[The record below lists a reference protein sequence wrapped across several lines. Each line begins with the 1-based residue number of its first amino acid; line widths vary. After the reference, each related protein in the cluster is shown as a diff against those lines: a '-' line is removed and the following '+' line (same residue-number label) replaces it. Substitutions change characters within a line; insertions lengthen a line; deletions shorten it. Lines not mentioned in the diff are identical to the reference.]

1 MENLENVKKDQN
13 FFEINNRV
21 KRIKN
26 LVLLIFI
33 CLSLFFMGR
42 FFYIMYDEKINLDNE
57 IEKSLSLAEKK
68 LNMYLKTFKWEE
80 IDEKKINYN
89 TIFQN
94 YLTYKPKT
102 NINQNYTIY
111 KLPYVREKF
120 SSIINNGIIIS
131 KENERNNKKLEG
143 ILSKELSTLNE
154 IEKMLENKNLKN
166 TRIIAV
172 NNDYRIIF
180 SREVLNELKEKY
192 YSESLKYPIISG
204 KNMRFYKKENGKI
217 YYLEIKNYNLFLKT
231 LLKTS
236 EFKRY
241 EYLFLISPSTRYI
254 YHPKEELLG
263 MDLFSE
269 SLIDKDKNLNKA
281 AKVLYKKNPSEYFSR
296 VSRNKVTSQSS
307 ITGYKYFSQIPLYI
321 GIVTIDEESIVTRI
335 GEIKSNLFLSII
347 FFSLFL
353 GSCLIMNLKK
363 ISLKNIALISVSQLL
378 FLCIFIGVINY
389 CSSKEEIKKFDAIN
403 SKEESIYYLWK
414 NNLNK
419 DLTIK
424 LQIESIEFQEANNV
438 KITGVIQH
446 ENKPEY
452 NVFFPDAVE
461 YSEWIINEKNGIVTK
476 KFLILLR
483 EEFNY
488 YKYPLESNVISLKM
502 QGRGIDEG
510 KVIVPDFSEYPE
522 GVLISANH
530 GIRKNIVL
538 NGWNIVGSF
547 FSFNKI
553 SIQEH
558 ELVFNIYLKRN
569 ILSPFISSLLPFFI
583 ILCMVFGI
591 LFLIEK
597 GENNERVEFTL
608 GSVSGLFFTVILS
621 QSGLRDNIMTDELLY
636 LDYYYF
642 FLYIILLFIVLVT
655 FFYKYKK
662 VDYEYILNLK
672 KLFWFLSSFIIMII
686 TFIIFNV

>member
-13 FFEINNRV
+13 FLEINNRV

-166 TRIIAV
+166 TRIIA
-172 NNDYRIIF
+172 
-180 SREVLNELKEKY
+180 
-192 YSESLKYPIISG
+192 LKYPIISG

-461 YSEWIINEKNGIVTK
+461 YSEWIVNEKNGIVTK

>member
-13 FFEINNRV
+13 FLEINNRV

-57 IEKSLSLAEKK
+57 IKKSLSLAEKK

-180 SREVLNELKEKY
+180 SREVLNELEEKY

-296 VSRNKVTSQSS
+296 VSRHKVTSQSS

-321 GIVTIDEESIVTRI
+321 GIVTIDEESIVGRI
-335 GEIKSNLFLSII
+335 GDIKKDLFLTII

-353 GSCLIMNLKK
+353 GSYLIMNLKE
-363 ISLKNIALISVSQLL
+363 ISWKRIALVSGIQVVLV
-378 FLCIFIGVINY
+378 CAFIGTINY
-389 CSSKEEIKKFDAIN
+389 CSLKEEIKKFETIN
-403 SKEESIYYLWK
+403 NKEALNNYLWT
-414 NNLNK
+414 NNLSK
-419 DLTIK
+419 DLTIR
-424 LQIESIEFQEANNV
+424 LQIESIEFKEANNV
-438 KITGVIQH
+438 KMTGTIQH
-446 ENKPEY
+446 ESAPNY
-452 NVFFPDAVE
+452 DVFFPDAVE
-461 YSEWIINEKNGIVTK
+461 YSEWVVNEKNGIVTK
-476 KFLILLR
+476 KFLMLIR

-502 QGRGIDEG
+502 QGRGMSEG
-510 KVIVPDFSEYPE
+510 KVIVPDFTQYSE
-522 GVLISANH
+522 GMLMSSNH
-530 GIRKNIVL
+530 GIRKDIVL
-538 NGWNIVGSF
+538 NGWNLIGTF

-553 SIQEH
+553 TNLEQ

-569 ILSPFISSLLPFFI
+569 MLSPFISSLLPVLI
-583 ILCMVFGI
+583 ILSMVFGLLI
-591 LFLIEK
+591 LIEDGK
-597 GENNERVEFTL
+597 ENERAEFTL
-608 GSVSGLFFTVILS
+608 GSSSGLFFTVILS
-621 QSGLRDNIMTDELLY
+621 QSRLRDNIATDELLY

-642 FLYIILLFIVLVT
+642 LLYALLLTTVLTV

-662 VDYEYILNLK
+662 IKYQYIFNLK
-672 KLFWFLSSFIIMII
+672 KIFWFLSSFVIMII
-686 TFIIFNV
+686 TLVLYNI

>member
-13 FFEINNRV
+13 FLEINNRV

-102 NINQNYTIY
+102 NINQNYIIY

-353 GSCLIMNLKK
+353 GSCLIINLKK

-530 GIRKNIVL
+530 GIRKDIVL

>member
-13 FFEINNRV
+13 FLEINNRV

-461 YSEWIINEKNGIVTK
+461 YSEWIVNEKNGIVTK

>member
-13 FFEINNRV
+13 FLEINNRV

>member
-1 MENLENVKKDQN
+1 M
-13 FFEINNRV
+13 
-21 KRIKN
+21 
-26 LVLLIFI
+26 
-33 CLSLFFMGR
+33 
-42 FFYIMYDEKINLDNE
+42 
-57 IEKSLSLAEKK
+57 
-68 LNMYLKTFKWEE
+68 
-80 IDEKKINYN
+80 
-89 TIFQN
+89 
-94 YLTYKPKT
+94 
-102 NINQNYTIY
+102 
-111 KLPYVREKF
+111 
-120 SSIINNGIIIS
+120 
-131 KENERNNKKLEG
+131 
-143 ILSKELSTLNE
+143 SKELSTLNE

-461 YSEWIINEKNGIVTK
+461 YSEWIVNEKNGIVTK

>member
-1 MENLENVKKDQN
+1 M
-13 FFEINNRV
+13 
-21 KRIKN
+21 
-26 LVLLIFI
+26 
-33 CLSLFFMGR
+33 
-42 FFYIMYDEKINLDNE
+42 
-57 IEKSLSLAEKK
+57 
-68 LNMYLKTFKWEE
+68 
-80 IDEKKINYN
+80 
-89 TIFQN
+89 
-94 YLTYKPKT
+94 
-102 NINQNYTIY
+102 
-111 KLPYVREKF
+111 
-120 SSIINNGIIIS
+120 
-131 KENERNNKKLEG
+131 
-143 ILSKELSTLNE
+143 
-154 IEKMLENKNLKN
+154 
-166 TRIIAV
+166 
-172 NNDYRIIF
+172 
-180 SREVLNELKEKY
+180 
-192 YSESLKYPIISG
+192 
-204 KNMRFYKKENGKI
+204 
-217 YYLEIKNYNLFLKT
+217 
-231 LLKTS
+231 
-236 EFKRY
+236 
-241 EYLFLISPSTRYI
+241 
-254 YHPKEELLG
+254 
-263 MDLFSE
+263 
-269 SLIDKDKNLNKA
+269 
-281 AKVLYKKNPSEYFSR
+281 
-296 VSRNKVTSQSS
+296 
-307 ITGYKYFSQIPLYI
+307 
-321 GIVTIDEESIVTRI
+321 
-335 GEIKSNLFLSII
+335 
-347 FFSLFL
+347 
-353 GSCLIMNLKK
+353 
-363 ISLKNIALISVSQLL
+363 

-446 ENKPEY
+446 ENKSEY

-530 GIRKNIVL
+530 GIKKNIVL

>member
-13 FFEINNRV
+13 FLEINNRV

-180 SREVLNELKEKY
+180 SREVLNELEEKY

>member
-13 FFEINNRV
+13 FLEINNRV

-353 GSCLIMNLKK
+353 GSCLIINLKK

-446 ENKPEY
+446 ENKSEY

-530 GIRKNIVL
+530 GIKKNIVL

>member
-13 FFEINNRV
+13 FLEINNRV

-204 KNMRFYKKENGKI
+204 KNMRFYKKENRKI